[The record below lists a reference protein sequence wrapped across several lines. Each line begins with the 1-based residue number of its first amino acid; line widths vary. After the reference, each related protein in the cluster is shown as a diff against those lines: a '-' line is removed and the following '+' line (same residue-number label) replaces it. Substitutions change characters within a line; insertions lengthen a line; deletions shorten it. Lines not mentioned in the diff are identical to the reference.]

1 MKILASNK
9 WILLLP
15 LLLAPA
21 CNREELPD
29 VQDTVEW
36 HEQKIAVVLPMGYGL
51 EAHWKRT
58 LQWASENIL
67 AAQGRQAG
75 GVSLVYEWY
84 DEEEADL
91 DVLVRSL
98 ATREDITAVIG
109 GLYSSNAQKIAVQ
122 CARTR
127 KPFFTLATTEQ
138 LIRGYSGSGFL
149 WAMTET
155 DITQCEV
162 LLAKALYYGAERV
175 ALLAKRDDLYGQ
187 TFIDWFGF
195 QANELGLT
203 VCGIHAYESGTVADR
218 YREAAAAQPDYIIC
232 AMSETVE
239 LQELLQAQHAYALET
254 GRAPRLLFSDT
265 GYGTDVLAQTG
276 LGAEGMEGVCF
287 GADPEAGFDISY
299 EVFFSE
305 KVSVGEAQLYDAAM
319 LIAYAAF
326 RRMRHPGEDLNLNL
340 RHVVDGREPAPGGWQ
355 EKDMERVFN
364 ALSGEVYPDIRGASG
379 SLDFDARVYTNVL
392 NTTYYNY
399 KVYNGEYI
407 ILDYNTSDG
416 GKRTDATLAGW
427 NRKAAL
433 MQDFDEVTVAFP
445 PLREKWALLVAASSG
460 WLNYRHQADVL
471 AMYQLLK
478 QQGYADDHIVLVAED
493 DIAFNAKNTSPGT
506 VQVQI
511 GGANVYKA
519 VEIDYKLSELQ
530 LEDITAILN
539 GEKSER
545 LPHVLESASND
556 NVLFFWSGHGL
567 PGEWRWKEDPQGV
580 TAEFAR
586 TAFVRMSS
594 EQRYRKLLCLIETCY
609 SGSVAQACEGIP
621 GLLFITAANASETSK
636 ADIFSDELGVWMS
649 NRFTSTLLEQLNA
662 SPQISLRDL
671 YYRLFIN
678 TVGSHVMVYNA
689 RNFGN
694 IYNNTMEEFL

>member
-1 MKILASNK
+1 M
-9 WILLLP
+9 ILLLP
-15 LLLAPA
+15 LLLAFA

-29 VQDTVEW
+29 VQDTVAW

-67 AAQGRQAG
+67 AAQGKQAE
-75 GVSLVYEWY
+75 GVSLVFEWY
-84 DEEEADL
+84 DEEVEDL

-98 ATREDITAVIG
+98 ATREDIAAIIG
-109 GLYSSNAQKIAVQ
+109 GLYSADAQKMASQ

-138 LIRGYSGSGFL
+138 LIRGYSANGFL

-203 VCGIHAYESGTVADR
+203 VCGIHAYESETLTDR

-232 AMSETVE
+232 AMSETDD
-239 LQELLQAQHAYALET
+239 LQELLLAHHAYALET

-265 GYGTDVLAQTG
+265 GYGEDVLTQ
-276 LGAEGMEGVCF
+276 LGSRAEGMEGVCF

-326 RRMRHPGEDLNLNL
+326 RRMRYPDEDLNLNL
-340 RHVVDGREPAPGGWQ
+340 RRIVDGREPAPGGWQ

-364 ALSGEVYPDIRGASG
+364 ALSNEVYPDIRGASG
-379 SLDFDARVYTNVL
+379 TLDFDARVYTNVL

-433 MQDFDEVTVAFP
+433 MQDFDEVTVAYP

-478 QQGYADDHIVLVAED
+478 QQGYDDGHIVLIAED

-511 GGANVYKA
+511 GGANVYRS

-539 GEKSER
+539 GERSER
-545 LPHVLESASND
+545 LPHVIASASND
-556 NVLFFWSGHGL
+556 NVLLFWSGHGL
-567 PGEWRWKEDPQGV
+567 PGEWRWKEEPQGV

-586 TAFVRMSS
+586 TAFTRMSS
-594 EQRYRKLLCLIETCY
+594 AQRYRKLLCLIETCY

-689 RNFGN
+689 RDFGN
-694 IYNNTMEEFL
+694 IYKNTLEEFL